1 MQLHGIHH
9 LTAITRDAKA
19 NHAFYT
25 QVLGLRLVKKTVNQ
39 DDVSAYHLF
48 YADGEARPG
57 TDLTFFEWPVPPAQR
72 GTRAITRT
80 GLRVKDRASLDFWR
94 TRLATLGVH
103 AGEIETLD
111 SRESLIFEDHEGQ
124 RFMLVASG
132 ETDACPYANSPVPA
146 EHQIIGLGPIE
157 FSVPDLAPT
166 ALFLTTL
173 YAMRA
178 GRHYSRP
185 DGTPVHVFEMGE
197 GGPGAEVHVAVEPH
211 LPRAREGAGGVH
223 HVAFRVA
230 DKAEYDAWVARYLAL
245 GLRSSGPVDRFW
257 FRSLYVREPNGILL
271 ELATDGPGFAV
282 DEAMAHLGETLVL
295 PPFLEPRRAE
305 IEAGLTPL

>member
-19 NHAFYT
+19 NHHFYT

-57 TDLTFFEWPVPPAQR
+57 TDLTFFEWPVPPERR
-72 GTRAITRT
+72 GTQAISRT
-80 GLRVKDRASLDFWR
+80 GLRVKDRASLTYWR
-94 TRLATLGVH
+94 GRFEALEVRC
-103 AGEIETLD
+103 GEIETRD
-111 SRESLIFEDHEGQ
+111 GRESLAFEDHEGQ
-124 RFMLVASG
+124 RFMMVASG
-132 ETDACPYANSPVPA
+132 ESDARPYAQSPVPA
-146 EHQIIGLGPIE
+146 KHQIIGLGPIE
-157 FSVPDLAPT
+157 FSVPELAPT
-166 ALFLTTL
+166 ALFLTRLYGMREARRYTREDDTL
-173 YAMRA
+173 I
-178 GRHYSRP
+178 
-185 DGTPVHVFEMGE
+185 HVFEMGA

-211 LPRAREGAGGVH
+211 LPRAHEGAGGVH

-230 DKAEYDAWVARYLAL
+230 DAAEYAAWVERYQAL
-245 GLRSSGPVDRFW
+245 GLHSSGPVDRFW

-282 DEAMAHLGETLVL
+282 DEPMEHLGETLVL
-295 PPFLEPRRAE
+295 PPFLEARRAE
-305 IEAGLTPL
+305 IERGLTPL